1 MSENTSLD
9 AIFCRAIEIAE
20 DKERAKKAA
29 GEVSPPKQIPHRPG
43 QAPALGLRA
52 RISIVPKF
60 LSLSGDTLG
69 LLTATGFVLGSIA
82 EGSGVQAGDYGY
94 GGAVYV
100 AGGTVT
106 LTNDYLQNNDAVETD
121 YGSQGRGGGIFIA
134 SGATVYLD
142 SFTFKNTTSNFPDN
156 IEGGYILLS

>member
-52 RISIVPKF
+52 GTTGLFI
-60 LSLSGDTLG
+60 LS
-69 LLTATGFVLGSIA
+69 
-82 EGSGVQAGDYGY
+82 Q
-94 GGAVYV
+94 
-100 AGGTVT
+100 
-106 LTNDYLQNNDAVETD
+106 
-121 YGSQGRGGGIFIA
+121 
-134 SGATVYLD
+134 
-142 SFTFKNTTSNFPDN
+142 TS
-156 IEGGYILLS
+156 S